1 MKITILITSEEHPIC
16 PWIERWGERQK
27 EHQVSII
34 HSKDELQSGDILFL
48 ISCSEI
54 VDKTDRA
61 KFKKTLVIH
70 ASDLPEGR
78 GWSPHIW
85 SLLAGAKQIVVSLL
99 EAQDVVDSGDI
110 WHKLK
115 IDIPETALYDEIN
128 QRLFTAEIQLM
139 DFAINHFDS
148 IKPIKQPE
156 QIPMPSWPQ
165 RKPSDSEM
173 DINKTLNEQFNLL
186 RVCDPNR
193 FPAFFYKDG
202 KKFIL
207 KIESVDE

>member
-1 MKITILITSEEHPIC
+1 MKVTILVSSEKHPIY
-16 PWIERWGERQK
+16 PWLEEWCAQRK
-27 EHQVSII
+27 EHQVSIV

-54 VDKTDRA
+54 INKIDRE

-78 GWSPHIW
+78 GWSPHVW
-85 SLLAGAKQIVVSLL
+85 SLLTGAEQIVVSLL
-99 EAQDVVDSGDI
+99 EAEDVVDSGDI
-110 WHKLK
+110 WQKLTVN
-115 IDIPETALYDEIN
+115 IPSTALYDEIN
-128 QRLFTAEIQLM
+128 QLLFSAEIQLM
-139 DFAINHFDS
+139 NFAVNNFNCIE
-148 IKPIKQPE
+148 PIKQRE
-156 QIPMPSWPQ
+156 QVFTPSWPQ
-165 RKPSDSEM
+165 RKPCDSEI
-173 DINKTLNEQFNLL
+173 DINKSLNEQFNLL